1 MKHRTLR
8 ATRLFD
14 GDQFLED
21 HVLVVAEDGR
31 IEAILPASQVPD
43 TEVESYGGILMP
55 GMINAHCH
63 LELSH
68 FKGLIP
74 CGTGLVEFLMCV
86 VRSRKDL
93 PVAEEQLAQAER
105 EMYEA
110 GIAGVADICNTTDTL
125 AVKRGSSLEWH
136 NLVEVL
142 NFRDENL
149 AQRLAQYSEV
159 KAAYQQASL
168 SAVLTPHAPYS
179 VSRGTFEALNEAT
192 AGSIISVHNQET
204 KAENELFKSG
214 SGDFLRLYAAFNTGL
229 SPFEAAGGNSIR
241 AWLLHFTKGQTILL
255 VHNTF
260 MEEAD
265 LVFAQE
271 HAAKYGLTLVFC
283 LCPNANLYIENALP
297 PVDLLVKHGC
307 RVVLGTDSYSSN
319 WRLSIASEIA
329 TIAKHFPHIPLE
341 TILRWATLN
350 GAEALGWK
358 HLGRLA
364 SGLRPGVVL
373 LNEKDYS
380 VQRLY

>member
-1 MKHRTLR
+1 MKHRTLS

-14 GDQFLED
+14 GERFRDN
-21 HVLVVAEDGR
+21 HVLVVGEDGG
-31 IEAILPASQVPD
+31 IEAVLPAAEASD
-43 TEVESYGGILMP
+43 MKIEVYDGILMP
-55 GMINAHCH
+55 GMINSHCH

-68 FKGLIP
+68 FKGVIP

-86 VRSRKDL
+86 VRSRRDL
-93 PVAEEQLAQAER
+93 PLVMEQLAAAER
-105 EMYEA
+105 EMYEE
-110 GIAGVADICNTTDTL
+110 GIAGVADICNTTDAL
-125 AVKRGSSLEWH
+125 AVKKSSNLAWH

-149 AQRLAQYSEV
+149 PQRLAQYGEV
-159 KAAYQQASL
+159 VAAHRGAAL
-168 SAVLTPHAPYS
+168 SALLTPHAPYS

-229 SPFEAAGGNSIR
+229 SPFEVAGGNSIQ
-241 AWLLHFTKGQTILL
+241 AWLPHFTRGQTILL

-260 MEEAD
+260 IEEAD
-265 LVFAQE
+265 IVFAQE
-271 HAAKYGLTLVFC
+271 HAEKYGLTLVFC

-297 PVDLLVKHGC
+297 PVDLLIKHNC
-307 RVVLGTDSYSSN
+307 QIVLGTDSYSSN

-329 TIAKHFPHIPLE
+329 TIAKHFPQIPLE
-341 TILRWATLN
+341 TILQWATLN
-350 GAEALGWK
+350 GAGALGWK
-358 HLGRLA
+358 HLGRFA
-364 SGLRPGVVL
+364 PGLKPGVVL

-380 VQRLY
+380 VQRLA

>member
-14 GDQFLED
+14 GERFLDD
-21 HVLVVAEDGR
+21 HVLVVGEEGQ
-31 IEAILPASQVPD
+31 IEAILPASEAPD
-43 TEVESYGGILMP
+43 KETEVYDGILMP
-55 GMINAHCH
+55 GMINSHCH

-68 FKGLIP
+68 FKGVIP

-86 VRSRKDL
+86 VRTRKDL
-93 PVAEEQLAQAER
+93 PLAVEQLAQAER
-105 EMYEA
+105 EMYEE
-110 GIAGVADICNTTDTL
+110 GIAGVADICNTTDAL
-125 AVKRGSSLEWH
+125 VVKKGSPLEWH

-149 AQRLAQYSEV
+149 AQRLAHFNEV
-159 KAAYQQASL
+159 VGAHRQMGL
-168 SAVLTPHAPYS
+168 SSVLTPHAPYS
-179 VSRGTFEALNEAT
+179 VSKGTFEALNEAT

-214 SGDFLRLYAAFNTGL
+214 SGDFLRLYTAFNTGL
-229 SPFEAAGGNSIR
+229 SPFEVPGGNSIR
-241 AWLLHFTKGQTILL
+241 AWLPHFTKGQTILL

-260 MEEAD
+260 TEEAD
-265 LVFAQE
+265 IAFAQA
-271 HAAKYGLTLVFC
+271 HAKKYGLTLVFC

-297 PVDLLVKHGC
+297 PVDLFIQHGC

-319 WRLSIASEIA
+319 WRLSIASEVA
-329 TIAKHFPHIPLE
+329 TIAKHFTHLPLE
-341 TILRWATLN
+341 TLLQWATLN

-364 SGLRPGVVL
+364 PGLKPGVVL

-380 VQRLY
+380 VQRLA

>member
-8 ATRLFD
+8 ATWLFD
-14 GDQFLED
+14 GNRLLDD
-21 HVLVVAEDGR
+21 HVLVVAEGGR
-31 IEAILPASQVPD
+31 IEAILPVSEAPD
-43 TEVESYGGILMP
+43 TEVETYEGILMP

-68 FKGLIP
+68 FKGIIP

-93 PVAEEQLAQAER
+93 PVAVEQLALAER

-110 GIAGVADICNTTDTL
+110 GIAGVADICNTTDAL
-125 AVKRGSSLEWH
+125 AVKKGSSLQWH

-149 AQRLAQYSEV
+149 AQRLLLYNEV
-159 KAAYQQASL
+159 AAAHQQASL

-214 SGDFLRLYAAFNTGL
+214 SGDFLRLYAAFHTGL
-229 SPFEAAGGNSIR
+229 SPFEIAGGNSIR
-241 AWLLHFTKGQTILL
+241 AWLPHFTRGQTILL

-260 MEEAD
+260 MEEDD
-265 LVFAQE
+265 LVFARE

-283 LCPNANLYIENALP
+283 LCPNANRYIENTLP

-350 GAEALGWK
+350 GAEALGWT

-364 SGLRPGVVL
+364 PGLIPGVVL